1 MTDKELTLDPE
12 QWSEMRRLGHQMVDD
27 MMNYLENVS
36 NTPVWKSMPDKT
48 KKYFEQS
55 VPLDGSNVEDVYEE
69 FKENILPFTQGN
81 IHPKYFAWIQGS
93 GTPLTALA
101 DFLASTMNPNASIGD
116 HAARYVDSQIIEWM
130 KQILNFPSDG
140 SGIILSGSSMANI
153 TALTV
158 ARNQKINENIRKEG
172 IKLTE
177 ELPII
182 YCSTETHNCIQKAVE
197 IIGLGSN
204 SLRRIE
210 VNSNYCIDVQKL
222 KKQIEFDI
230 ESGLRPICI
239 IGNAGTVNTG
249 AIDPLEEMLE
259 ISRKYDLW
267 FHIDGAYGALAK
279 LSDLYCN
286 SLKAIELADSVAF
299 DLHKWLHVPYDVGC
313 VLFKDK
319 KAHHDSFVVTQ
330 NYLQQ
335 KTRGLSGGI
344 ETTNNYGFELSRGF
358 KALKVWMTLKEH
370 GVQKFAKLI
379 EQNIYQAKYLEK
391 LVLLNTNLELVAPV
405 SLSIVCFRYTR
416 VSVSDNE
423 LNEINKEIV
432 ILLQEK
438 GLAAP
443 SSTFLLGKY
452 VIRVCIVNH
461 RTTLGDIEKLI
472 ENIISI
478 GNQL

>member
-55 VPLDGSNVEDVYEE
+55 VPLDGSKVEDVYEE

-140 SGIILSGSSMANI
+140 SGILLSGSSMANV

-158 ARNQKINENIRKEG
+158 ARNQKFNSNVRIGGLKSI
-172 IKLTE
+172 E
-177 ELPII
+177 EIPIV
-182 YCSTETHNCIQKAVE
+182 YCSTETHSCIQKAVE

-210 VNSNYCIDVQKL
+210 VDSNFHIDIQKL
-222 KKQIEFDI
+222 TEQIEIDI
-230 ESGLRPICI
+230 KLGFKPICV

-249 AIDPLEEMLE
+249 AIDPLDDILE
-259 ISRKYDLW
+259 ISRTYNLW

-279 LSDLYCN
+279 LSNQYSN

-370 GVQKFAKLI
+370 GVQKFSKLI

-391 LVLLNTNLELVAPV
+391 LVSRNTNLELIAPV
-405 SLSIVCFRYTR
+405 SLSIVCFRYVR
-416 VSVSDNE
+416 VNVSENE
-423 LNEINKEIV
+423 LNAINKEIV

-443 SSTFLLGKY
+443 SSTVLYEKY
-452 VIRVCIVNH
+452 VIRVCVVNH
-461 RTTLGDIEKLI
+461 RTKLEDIDKLI
-472 ENIISI
+472 IDILSI